1 MAATCPRPRSALP
14 GPGGL
19 RGSKLERRSQLG
31 ELVRDRLAMGWS
43 PEQIAG
49 RLRRQAAQHEISH
62 EFIDR
67 WIYGPIGRRERLH
80 RYLARAKPR
89 RGRRPRAG
97 RREPAILNRTPI
109 HWRPAKASCR
119 TEFGHWEADLMHF
132 RRQRDALLT
141 LQERTTRI
149 TLGGRLASK
158 RAEPTMD
165 QIVAKLAVLP
175 KRARRV
181 APFTTAASG
190 PDTSAYVPSSPCGPT
205 SAIPTAPG
213 SGAASRTPTACCVAT
228 SRGTPPCRTTAITT
242 SMPCSGRS
250 TPRLANASPSRPPWK
265 PSLFNSVSHLK
276 RESTVCL
283 AGEIANPASRRVP
296 GAMGVRHHERRP
308 EFASR
313 ASSGSLSIARLPVL
327 GLTS

>member
-1 MAATCPRPRSALP
+1 MGRRHDQLTLEERHALFRLHAAGTALGVIADRLGRHRSTIYRELGRNRRADGSYLP
-14 GPGGL
+14 ETAQRFAWARRL

-49 RLRRQAAQHEISH
+49 RLRRQAAQHRISH
-62 EFIDR
+62 ESIYR

-141 LQERTTRI
+141 LQERKTRI

-158 RAEPTMD
+158 QAEPTMD

-175 KRARRV
+175 KRARR
-181 APFTTAASG
+181 
-190 PDTSAYVPSSPCGPT
+190 SATFDNGGEWARHERLRAELAMRTYFCDPHSPWQRGGIENANGVLRRDVP
-205 SAIPTAPG
+205 
-213 SGAASRTPTACCVAT
+213 RHAT
-228 SRGTPPCRTTAITT
+228 LSDYRDHDLDALLWAFNT
-242 SMPCSGRS
+242 
-250 TPRLANASPSRPPWK
+250 TPRK
-265 PSLFNSVSHLK
+265 
-276 RESTVCL
+276 CL
-283 AGEIANPASRRVP
+283 AFQTPLEA
-296 GAMGVRHHERRP
+296 
-308 EFASR
+308 FALQ
-313 ASSGSLSIARLPVL
+313 LSVALE
-327 GLTS
+327 T

>member
-1 MAATCPRPRSALP
+1 MGRRHDQLTLEERHALFRLHVAGTALGVIADRLGRHRSTIYRELGRNRRADGSYLP
-14 GPGGL
+14 ETAQRFAWARRL

-49 RLRRQAAQHEISH
+49 RLRRQSAQHRISH
-62 EFIDR
+62 ESIYR

-158 RAEPTMD
+158 QAEPTMD
-165 QIVAKLAVLP
+165 QIVANSP
-175 KRARRV
+175 PCPS
-181 APFTTAASG
+181 APGGRPRSTTAASG

-228 SRGTPPCRTTAITT
+228 SPGTPPCRTTAHDLDALLWAFNT
-242 SMPCSGRS
+242 
-250 TPRLANASPSRPPWK
+250 TPRK
-265 PSLFNSVSHLK
+265 
-276 RESTVCL
+276 CL
-283 AGEIANPASRRVP
+283 AFQTPLEA
-296 GAMGVRHHERRP
+296 
-308 EFASR
+308 FALQ
-313 ASSGSLSIARLPVL
+313 LSVALE
-327 GLTS
+327 T